1 MFEIAELGHKVSKA
15 NYNEKVPTLRT
26 QLLTIQQQLSSLDFS
41 VIILI
46 SGVDGGGKGEVIN
59 LLNEWLDPRFM
70 RTNAYDSPSDEEQ
83 ERPKFWRFW
92 RFWRTMPAKGTIG
105 IYVGSWYSA
114 PIAQRVNNDTQDTD
128 LQLQLTQI
136 KELEQELADDGTLII
151 KCWLHLKKEQQ
162 KKRLKQLKKTRNFLA
177 SH

>member
-1 MFEIAELGHKVSKA
+1 MFEIAELGHKVSKTD
-15 NYNEKVPTLRT
+15 YLEKVPKLRT
-26 QLLTIQQQLSSLDFS
+26 QLLMRQQQLRNQEFS

-46 SGVDGGGKGEVIN
+46 SGVDGGGKGDVIN

-70 RTNAYDSPSDEEQ
+70 RTNAYDSPSDEEK
-83 ERPKFWRFW
+83 ERPEFW

-114 PIAQRVNNDTQDTD
+114 PIAKRVYKKINDIE
-128 LQLQLTQI
+128 LQTHLTHI
-136 KELEQELADDGTLII
+136 NELEQELADDGTLII

-162 KKRLKQLKKTRNFLA
+162 KNA
-177 SH
+177 